1 MIKTEEL
8 DKDYS
13 KNQPRKQIPLS
24 LGRTAAATFYL
35 FYQHLLGWKA
45 AKQHT
50 IHFKVRCFKAGW
62 NEFLNL
68 LRRDELEQQTVC
80 SSVHQNETSD
90 HKEILVSDADTKL
103 PRNLHSTIKKKTLN
117 PTKIFSCFNHIFKI
131 FSPVFLHHSLLLS
144 TSAANETEAIW
155 TTFCFSVQSWF
166 LPRAQPSLSFLQ
178 NEASGNSKQSCKQNL
193 CPNKCIKGKIRSSAS
208 PTS

>member
-24 LGRTAAATFYL
+24 LGRTAAAMFYL

-62 NEFLNL
+62 NESLNL

-103 PRNLHSTIKKKTLN
+103 PRNLRSTIKKKTLN
-117 PTKIFSCFNHIFKI
+117 PKKIFSCFNHIFKI
-131 FSPVFLHHSLLLS
+131 FSPHLAPFALAFNFCSKWNRSHMDNILLLHAVLIPPQS
-144 TSAANETEAIW
+144 TAILI
-155 TTFCFSVQSWF
+155 
-166 LPRAQPSLSFLQ
+166 LPAEWGIGEQ
-178 NEASGNSKQSCKQNL
+178 
-193 CPNKCIKGKIRSSAS
+193 
-208 PTS
+208 